1 MRLRV
6 VMLVSLLV
14 VMLVAACQGP
24 PPTLI
29 VLVVTSTPDATLA
42 PTIEPSPL
50 PPTETVTPESQT
62 TQATPNAQTA
72 NTTPAVLATPTTT
85 IAQIQVAEQPFQ
97 RGHMYWL
104 QPIDQIWVLV
114 ETGEGFGTWT
124 VHEDTFEEGMVE
136 FDPTIVAPENLLQP
150 ERGFGGLWRDNK
162 EVREAIGWALEP
174 EFGYVANYEYQPG
187 GEFVD
192 GVWQNAP
199 GYHIV
204 TNQYGDV
211 YRFNE
216 VNGTWQLIPNPKPN
230 GTPEK

>member
-6 VMLVSLLV
+6 VMIVSLFV

-29 VLVVTSTPDATLA
+29 VLVVTSTPDATLV
-42 PTIEPSPL
+42 PTIAPSPL
-50 PPTETVTPESQT
+50 PPTQTVTPESQAAQST
-62 TQATPNAQTA
+62 PQAQ
-72 NTTPAVLATPTTT
+72 VTPTTT
-85 IAQIQVAEQPFQ
+85 FAQIQVAEQAFQ
-97 RGHMYWL
+97 RGRMYWL

-114 ETGEGFGTWT
+114 ETDEGFGTWT

-136 FDPTIVAPENLLQP
+136 FDPTIVPPDDLLQP
-150 ERGFGGLWRDNK
+150 ERGFGGLWRDDE

-192 GVWQNAP
+192 GVWQSAP
-199 GYHIV
+199 GYHLL

-216 VNGTWQLIPNPKPN
+216 INGTWQLIPKSDTLS